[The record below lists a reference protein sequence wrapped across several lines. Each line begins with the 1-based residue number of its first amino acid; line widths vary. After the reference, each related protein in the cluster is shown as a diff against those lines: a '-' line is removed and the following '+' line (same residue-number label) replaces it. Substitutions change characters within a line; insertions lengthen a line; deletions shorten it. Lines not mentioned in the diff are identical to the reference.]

1 MRTAEAEAPHRN
13 DHDSDDSDQFVRV
26 PGLFRRWEL
35 EAVLSPG
42 VEYRIEEQGRDAAG
56 TKLFAVYRR
65 EPEPDEVTP

>member
-1 MRTAEAEAPHRN
+1 MRTAAATAPQHD
-13 DHDSDDSDQFVRV
+13 DHGGSDCDPFVRI

-35 EAVLSPG
+35 EAVLTPG

-65 EPEPDEVTP
+65 ESQDDEVTL